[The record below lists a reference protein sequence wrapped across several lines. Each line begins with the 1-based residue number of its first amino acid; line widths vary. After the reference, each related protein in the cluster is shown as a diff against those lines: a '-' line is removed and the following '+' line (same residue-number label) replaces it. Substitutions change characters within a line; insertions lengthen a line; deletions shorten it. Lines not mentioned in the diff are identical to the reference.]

1 MTTVIDPVAD
11 QPLPRPPRTAAC
23 SRYQRRCSE
32 SGVRSRPPRRRSLRH
47 HRSPHSAR
55 EACGRVSTVCRSHI
69 TVGGGGRSQVSAS
82 IDRAFTSRGWREKKF
97 ATQIKVD
104 ENTFDSP
111 THKVDCFK
119 NTIGLE
125 LEWNNKTEFYD
136 RDLNNF
142 RLLFELRAL
151 NVGVIVTRSD
161 ELQTIFDSLGRG
173 ASYGSTTTILS
184 KLLRKMEGG
193 SGGGCPVLV
202 FGITKK
208 LYDENC

>member
-1 MTTVIDPVAD
+1 VALSD
-11 QPLPRPPRTAAC
+11 FPRFIRKN
-23 SRYQRRCSE
+23 YE
-32 SGVRSRPPRRRSLRH
+32 VHEWRH
-47 HRSPHSAR
+47 ASAVLHTDFR
-55 EACGRVSTVCRSHI
+55 EEWNDIVAVLAKFRLLKSHI
-69 TVGGGGRSQVSAS
+69 TVGGGGRSKVSAS
-82 IDRAFTSRGWREKKF
+82 IDRAFTERGWRERKF
-97 ATQIKVD
+97 ATQIRVD
-104 ENTFDSP
+104 QNVYDSP

-119 NTIGLE
+119 NGIGLE

-151 NVGVIVTRSD
+151 NVGVIITRCD

-173 ASYGSTTTILS
+173 ASYGPTTTILS

-202 FGITKK
+202 FGIRKS
-208 LYDENC
+208 LYDENS